1 MYDKFTYNNIP
12 VIPILVSDEY
22 CQKLYRRPDLWL
34 KAASR
39 ILVGSTLYAIKVMV
53 SCWVGLSFWV
63 VYSGLNLNQDK
74 ATKPQTVQ
82 IVRQG
87 ETTPYWF
94 KFNPLYLYAKG
105 MLQLPDFSP
114 EVAALMINKFLI
126 LAYAALL
133 TDVTIKVIFFRFD
146 IYFGRGNPY
155 EEELYQEL
163 SKMHFPPHVVGVGK
177 FFVTAEGEVVY
188 LHGNED
194 GDKVPGKAV

>member
-63 VYSGLNLNQDK
+63 V
-74 ATKPQTVQ
+74 
-82 IVRQG
+82 
-87 ETTPYWF
+87 
-94 KFNPLYLYAKG
+94 YLYAKG

>member
-63 VYSGLNLNQDK
+63 VY
-74 ATKPQTVQ
+74 
-82 IVRQG
+82 
-87 ETTPYWF
+87 
-94 KFNPLYLYAKG
+94 LYAKG

-146 IYFGRGNPY
+146 IY
-155 EEELYQEL
+155 
-163 SKMHFPPHVVGVGK
+163 
-177 FFVTAEGEVVY
+177 
-188 LHGNED
+188 
-194 GDKVPGKAV
+194 